1 MARKAAAAEAPET
14 QDNATNALAI
24 LETIKTDNYPATFG
38 VAGLKRFV
46 DAARAAV
53 IDEVP
58 DLTTDKGRKRIASLA
73 ATVAKSKTAVD
84 GHGRAY
90 LRQLK
95 EMPKV
100 IEAEL
105 REFESDMNALRDEV
119 RKPLN
124 DYEAAIAEAK
134 AKVDAAMNDILA
146 LGTVTEE
153 ATASEILETLTK
165 AGKIKPAAK
174 VFGDRLEEAKAKL
187 QHVINT
193 LTEIHAKRKAIED
206 QAAENQRLRDEL
218 AERTR
223 LDDIRKASEKA
234 VQDERDRVAKEAQDK
249 KDADAKRLLDA
260 EEEARNATARAEE
273 AECQQ
278 AETKRLADEQAV
290 NAKAREDKAAQDAI
304 DKKNS
309 DDAEAAAEEQRQK
322 EAREANEKHRGQ
334 INKKALEALVSI
346 KVEGVTPITEAQAK
360 QIVIAIVKNMIPSV
374 SIAY

>member
-1 MARKAAAAEAPET
+1 MARKTAAAEATET
-14 QDNATNALAI
+14 QDKTTNALAI
-24 LETIKTDNYPATFG
+24 LETINADKYPETFG
-38 VAGLKRFV
+38 VGSLKRFV

-53 IDEVP
+53 IGEVP

-73 ATVAKSKTAVD
+73 ANVAKSKTAVD

-95 EMPKV
+95 EIPKV

-124 DYEAAIAEAK
+124 EYEAAIAEAK

-153 ATASEILETLTK
+153 ATASEILEVLTK
-165 AGKIKPAAK
+165 AGKLKPAAK

-187 QHVINT
+187 QHVIST
-193 LTEIHAKRKAIED
+193 LTDTHAKRKAIED

-223 LDDIRKASEKA
+223 LDDIRKASDKA
-234 VQDERDRVAKEAQDK
+234 VQDERDRAAQ
-249 KDADAKRLLDA
+249 RVLDA
-260 EEEARNATARAEE
+260 EQEARDATARAEQ
-273 AECQQ
+273 AELNQ
-278 AETKRLADEQAV
+278 AETKRLADEQAA
-290 NAKAREDKAAQDAI
+290 NAKAREEKAAQDAI
-304 DKKNS
+304 DKKNA

-322 EAREANEKHRGQ
+322 EAREANDKHRGQ
-334 INKKALEALVSI
+334 INKKALEALVAI
-346 KVEGVTPITEAQAK
+346 KAEGVEPLTDAQAK
-360 QIVIAIVKNMIPSV
+360 QIVIAIVKNMIPNV